1 LTYRALTIAGWL
13 AMISA
18 FFSIPLTYISYR
30 LADSADSTSIGIQV
44 LIQVAGILLY
54 VAIAGFLKK
63 LLNSRFTFHDT
74 DKSIALMIVANIVAA
89 VIAIVALC
97 FPQTR
102 EILEVPA
109 LAVLVFQGIVQ
120 VQFGYKLFNL
130 QDDLDRMLKPFCYL
144 NMATGVCLASVV
156 FLIVG
161 VVVSSIS
168 DLMLGT
174 IFFHMAK
181 LAKEPDLTGMDT

>member
-1 LTYRALTIAGWL
+1 MPYRALTTAGWL

-18 FFSIPLTYISYR
+18 FVSIPLTYVSYC
-30 LADSADSTSIGIQV
+30 LADGTDSTSIGIQV
-44 LIQVAGILLY
+44 LIQVAGVLLY
-54 VAIAGFLKK
+54 VTIAGFLKK

-74 DKSIALMIVANIVAA
+74 DKNIALMIIANIVAA

-102 EILEVPA
+102 ETLDVPA
-109 LAVLVFQGIVQ
+109 FAVLVFQGIVQ
-120 VQFGYKLFNL
+120 IQFGYKLLNL
-130 QDDLDRMLKPFCYL
+130 QNDLDRMLKPFCYL

-174 IFFHMAK
+174 IFFHVAQ